1 MSEQKPDQWQKRH
14 PVRTMGKWENTHE
27 HDAKWWR
34 DNSSGWE
41 IRALYAAPPAQ
52 PAPRKM
58 DIPPAPIDALSV
70 AYAEGW
76 NAACDAFFGGLP
88 PLEPLVVTVTQPAQ
102 AQPARLSD
110 ERIDEIAAS
119 APIGVALD
127 GEEINSYIMSPD
139 GLHALAHA
147 IAAAVVPPGFVVVK
161 DWQPI
166 ETAPKDGATVIVGRD
181 MGDFGFIRGYARWE
195 GEGHVAGWI
204 SCGFDPISS
213 NLGLAHPT
221 HWMPLPSA
229 PKATK

>member
-14 PVRTMGKWENTHE
+14 PVRTIGKWENTNE
-27 HDAKWWR
+27 PDAKWWR

-41 IRALYAAPPAQ
+41 IRALYAAQPAQ
-52 PAPRKM
+52 PAAHVDYPCRT
-58 DIPPAPIDALSV
+58 DGRCQYAIDSG
-70 AYAEGW
+70 AEGMGHCPKGKCVM
-76 NAACDAFFGGLP
+76 A
-88 PLEPLVVTVTQPAQ
+88 QPAQ

-110 ERIDEIAAS
+110 GDIARHWFATTEEDEIWPS
-119 APIGVALD
+119 AVKF
-127 GEEINSYIMSPD
+127 
-139 GLHALAHA
+139 AHA

>member
-1 MSEQKPDQWQKRH
+1 MARHDRRSKGHDMTRAELESQAEWMAGAVADVVLDTPEPD
-14 PVRTMGKWENTHE
+14 KW
-27 HDAKWWR
+27 
-34 DNSSGWE
+34 
-41 IRALYAAPPAQ
+41 
-52 PAPRKM
+52 
-58 DIPPAPIDALSV
+58 IDAGEARPLPMFHMHTLMRYGQKC
-70 AYAEGW
+70 A
-76 NAACDAFFGGLP
+76 DAGITHGVKK
-88 PLEPLVVTVTQPAQ
+88 ET

-221 HWMPLPSA
+221 HWMPLPPA
-229 PKATK
+229 AKATK

>member
-110 ERIDEIAAS
+110 GDIARHWFATTEEDEIWPS
-119 APIGVALD
+119 AVKF
-127 GEEINSYIMSPD
+127 
-139 GLHALAHA
+139 AHA

>member
-110 ERIDEIAAS
+110 GDIARHWFATTEEDEIWPS
-119 APIGVALD
+119 AVKF
-127 GEEINSYIMSPD
+127 
-139 GLHALAHA
+139 AHA
-147 IAAAVVPPGFVVVK
+147 IAAAVVPPGFVVV
-161 DWQPI
+161 PEEPTEAMI
-166 ETAPKDGATVIVGRD
+166 AAYLTA
-181 MGDFGFIRGYARWE
+181 
-195 GEGHVAGWI
+195 
-204 SCGFDPISS
+204 
-213 NLGLAHPT
+213 NLGYWQRTDRLPT
-221 HWMPLPSA
+221 PPDKWRTGTPSEATAESYRAMIAA

>member
-41 IRALYAAPPAQ
+41 IRALYAAQPAQ
-52 PAPRKM
+52 PVETLPLDYVQGFRDGLEWAADLAEAEDPRTSDWM
-58 DIPPAPIDALSV
+58 YDDPHDL
-70 AYAEGW
+70 AEAIRRG
-76 NAACDAFFGGLP
+76 P
-88 PLEPLVVTVTQPAQ
+88 EMPPAQ

-110 ERIDEIAAS
+110 GDIARHWFATTEEDEIWPS
-119 APIGVALD
+119 AVKF
-127 GEEINSYIMSPD
+127 
-139 GLHALAHA
+139 AHA

>member
-41 IRALYAAPPAQ
+41 IRALYAAP
-52 PAPRKM
+52 
-58 DIPPAPIDALSV
+58 
-70 AYAEGW
+70 
-76 NAACDAFFGGLP
+76 
-88 PLEPLVVTVTQPAQ
+88 Q

-110 ERIDEIAAS
+110 GDIARHWFATTEEDEIWPS
-119 APIGVALD
+119 AVKF
-127 GEEINSYIMSPD
+127 
-139 GLHALAHA
+139 AHA

-204 SCGFDPISS
+204 SGGFDPISS